1 MDTKGTFQLYR
12 SDTVLLSDTEYYKYI
27 FKKTEKI
34 VCAVFYIL
42 EHTDRG
48 QLSRAA
54 DTLAASGD
62 AALRAALATLSRPR
76 YAAGD
81 ELLAL
86 ASSLTA
92 LGSHLR
98 VAQASGLFED
108 ALADMLALEI
118 DTVLRSLK
126 PYLAAE
132 KRHAPDLSEFGVM
145 ERPFPSAQSTYREP
159 VGTRSAPRAPAAPGA
174 LREGSVTGSSGS
186 RSARQTAI
194 KDILASKG
202 QSTIKDISDALPD
215 CSEKTVQRELTAMIV
230 EGIVKKEG
238 ERRWS
243 RYELSDMHA

>member
-42 EHTDRG
+42 EHTDKG
-48 QLSRAA
+48 QFSRAG
-54 DTLAASGD
+54 DTLAVSSD

-76 YAAGD
+76 YAAGG

-86 ASSLTA
+86 AASLTA

-98 VAQASGLFED
+98 VAQASGLLED
-108 ALADMLALEI
+108 ALADMLALEM
-118 DTVLRSLK
+118 DTVLRTLK
-126 PYLAAE
+126 PYFAAE
-132 KRHAPDLSEFGVM
+132 KRHAPDLSEFGVA
-145 ERPFPSAQSTYREP
+145 ERSLATSGAYREP
-159 VGTRSAPRAPAAPGA
+159 VGVRPVPRTSPAGEVP
-174 LREGSVTGSSGS
+174 REGSASGS
-186 RSARQTAI
+186 RTARQVAI

-215 CSEKTVQRELTAMIV
+215 CSEKTVQRELTAMIA
-230 EGIVKKEG
+230 EGVVKKEG

-243 RYELSDMHA
+243 RYALSDTRT